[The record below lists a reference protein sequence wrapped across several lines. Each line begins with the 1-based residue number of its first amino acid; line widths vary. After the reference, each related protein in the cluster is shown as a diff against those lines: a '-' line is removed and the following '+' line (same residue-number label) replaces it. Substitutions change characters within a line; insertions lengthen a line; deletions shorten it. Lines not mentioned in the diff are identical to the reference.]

1 MDGVRSFF
9 GGIGFVVRSA
19 QTWGFAAV
27 PAMVMVVLASLL
39 CVAGV
44 AGAEHLAD
52 LWVTGTDELAIASHM
67 VRTTLLALL
76 AIAGALLVAISL
88 AQPLSGFA
96 LEAIVR
102 RQDRALGLPAWPA
115 LPFART
121 MAHTLAAT
129 FIGLCAW
136 LVAFGG
142 LSVVSLLFPPL
153 AVVTIPLKLV
163 ASALLIAWDLLD
175 YPFGLR
181 GIGISARFAFI
192 ADNFGAVL
200 CFGLLGALVA
210 LTPLAGLLLLPF
222 GVAGAARLVARVQ
235 DASSPTLI

>member
-1 MDGVRSFF
+1 MGHDHAEHARGNR
-9 GGIGFVVRSA
+9 RRL
-19 QTWGFAAV
+19 AAALV
-27 PAMVMVVLASLL
+27 IVVLVLMVELL
-39 CVAGV
+39 
-44 AGAEHLAD
+44 GARLS
-52 LWVTGTDELAIASHM
+52 GS
-67 VRTTLLALL
+67 LALL
-76 AIAGALLVAISL
+76 ADAGHMTSDAIGLVVAFFLAISL

-163 ASALLIAWDLLD
+163 ASALLIAWDLID